1 MSLIPDNPKQ
11 DSHAS
16 PACKLHKKFQ
26 RTSALPKSSNTSKQ
40 ADFTAL
46 LKRVPYDEID
56 SLLTW
61 LAKQPASAREF
72 GSGLFVVKYDEL
84 LAKKRAELSEYP
96 TTPLAEEL
104 ATVIGQQ
111 ADYIEPEY
119 VQHAL
124 DNYAKFLQFLKEQPD
139 DIAKL
144 VYDQLPPP
152 RDFVLLWFGKIVSTF
167 SKKFRKFDVF
177 NPRFQQFILKLG
189 EGQSR
194 AIIQVI
200 VRFDEKYQALANK
213 RPELR

>member
-1 MSLIPDNPKQ
+1 MSLIPDNPKR

-26 RTSALPKSSNTSKQ
+26 RTSALPNSSKQ
-40 ADFTAL
+40 AHFTAL

-56 SLLTW
+56 SVLTW
-61 LAKQPASAREF
+61 LAKQPLSKREMTSSWF
-72 GSGLFVVKYDEL
+72 TGQFDYYLSN
-84 LAKKRAELSEYP
+84 KRAELSEYP